1 MEFKFNKKYLEKKQ
15 VMKIL
20 LVIILVFS
28 WLITIF
34 SFFYVGVGD
43 KQKIEKP
50 YILLSKLNNS
60 IDNSKYKYN
69 YKEFEKIYLDLLM
82 EEVIY
87 QELSNDTLMKVD
99 FYFGEKY
106 VSVEL
111 EIDNKNFYYLYE
123 LV

>member
-15 VMKIL
+15 VMKIS